1 MVSSP
6 WCKQTVCRIYLSI
19 FSHTLC
25 GRLPRW
31 VSKFGAYRQ
40 LTHSLI
46 SVGRCAGASI
56 FGGPQMRHYED
67 AICLQFI
74 KMWHQWHISHHE
86 IKNEIIQVL
95 KHDELQYLSWC
106 TSVIVTALQLNRND
120 AEPVKTQVCV
130 CIHGR
135 QLQWNEGNMQH
146 WLKLFVHS
154 SVSWCCSWIGL
165 CFEYYLFAQIKIEE
179 RKKQPKWLI
188 GWEKLVSVFKVF
200 SLGHLYL
207 IVMTLNNGSSWMKK
221 KCCTFSG
228 ASFWDI
234 WMCCSF
240 LYHC

>member
-56 FGGPQMRHYED
+56 FGGPQMRHYEN

-130 CIHGR
+130 YTRETTTVKWRKYAALIEIICAFISELML
-135 QLQWNEGNMQH
+135 QLDRFVLWV
-146 WLKLFVHS
+146 LF
-154 SVSWCCSWIGL
+154 I
-165 CFEYYLFAQIKIEE
+165 
-179 RKKQPKWLI
+179 
-188 GWEKLVSVFKVF
+188 
-200 SLGHLYL
+200 
-207 IVMTLNNGSSWMKK
+207 
-221 KCCTFSG
+221 CT
-228 ASFWDI
+228 D
-234 WMCCSF
+234 
-240 LYHC
+240 